1 MSESRRK
8 LPRVPRALAFT
19 ARAVLSSVARVH
31 VEGAENLPQTGP
43 LIVAPNHMSNA
54 DPPLVAG
61 WLAPALGRR
70 PRFLAKEQIFVGP
83 LGTFLRW
90 QGAVKVKAGGSDAD
104 AYRVCRKL
112 LEQGEALIIFPEGTR
127 SHDGQLGKAMPGAAL
142 LAARTGVPVLPV
154 GISGTD
160 RFLGRGARFPRIG
173 TRITVRVGR
182 PFQLVADPALPRRQ
196 ALEVANEELMRS
208 IAALVDER
216 HRGTYEPLPSAESTT
231 GSS

>member
-1 MSESRRK
+1 MSDSPGT
-8 LPRVPRALAFT
+8 LPAVPRALAFL
-19 ARAVLSSVARVH
+19 ARAVLSSVARIH
-31 VEGAENLPQTGP
+31 VEGAEKLPQSGP

-83 LGTFLRW
+83 VGSFLEW
-90 QGAVKVKAGGSDAD
+90 QGAIKVRAGGSDAD

-112 LEQGEALIIFPEGTR
+112 LEAGETLIIFPEGTR
-127 SHDGQLGKAMPGAAL
+127 SQDGTLGKAMPGVAL
-142 LAARTGVPVLPV
+142 LATRTGVPVLPV

-173 TRITVRVGR
+173 TRITVHVGR
-182 PFQLVADPALPRRQ
+182 PFQLVADPALPRRA
-196 ALEVANEELMRS
+196 ALEKANEELMGR

-216 HRGTYEPLPSAESTT
+216 HRGRYEPVS
-231 GSS
+231 

>member
-1 MSESRRK
+1 
-8 LPRVPRALAFT
+8 LA
-19 ARAVLSSVARVH
+19 ARAVLSSVARIH

-70 PRFLAKEQIFVGP
+70 PRFLAKAQIFVGP
-83 LGTFLRW
+83 VATFLNW
-90 QGAVKVKAGGSDAD
+90 QGAIKVKAGGSDAD

-112 LEQGEALIIFPEGTR
+112 LEAGEALIIFPEGTR
-127 SHDGQLGKAMPGAAL
+127 SHDGALGTAMPGVAL
-142 LAARTGVPVLPV
+142 LATRTGVPVLPV
-154 GISGTD
+154 GLSGTD

-173 TRITVRVGR
+173 SRITVRVGR
-182 PFQLVADPALPRRQ
+182 PFQLVADPALPRRE
-196 ALEVANEELMRS
+196 ALDAANVELMRR

-216 HRGTYEPLPSAESTT
+216 HRDGYEPLDPSE
-231 GSS
+231 GSEPPAADQG

>member
-1 MSESRRK
+1 MSDSPTK
-8 LPRVPRALAFT
+8 LPRVPRFLAFA
-19 ARAVLSSVARVH
+19 ARAVLSSVARIH
-31 VEGAENLPQTGP
+31 VEGAENLPQNGA

-83 LGTFLRW
+83 LGKFLTW
-90 QGAVKVKAGGSDAD
+90 QGAIKVKAGGSDAD

-127 SHDGQLGKAMPGAAL
+127 SHDSQLGKAMPGVAL
-142 LAARTGVPVLPV
+142 LATRTGVPVLPV

-182 PFQLVADPALPRRQ
+182 PFQLVADPSLPRRE
-196 ALEVANEELMRS
+196 ALEAANEELMQR
-208 IAALVDER
+208 IAALVDEG
-216 HRGTYEPLPSAESTT
+216 HRGPYDPLASVESTT
-231 GSS
+231 SGG